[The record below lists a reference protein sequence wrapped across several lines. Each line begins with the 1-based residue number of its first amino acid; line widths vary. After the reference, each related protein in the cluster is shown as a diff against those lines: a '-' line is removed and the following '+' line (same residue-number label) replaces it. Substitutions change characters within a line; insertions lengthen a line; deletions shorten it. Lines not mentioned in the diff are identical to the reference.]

1 MSDSQQ
7 VQVSFESDENVLKWI
22 MVARVQSLSF
32 RASQVAQ
39 WLGVRLRMQGMQEMC
54 VQSLDREDTLE

>member
-1 MSDSQQ
+1 MIANRCR
-7 VQVSFESDENVLKWI
+7 VSFENVPKLI
-22 MVARVQSLSF
+22 MVTTVKSLSF

-39 WLGVRLRMQGMQEMC
+39 WLGVHLRMQGMQEMC

>member
-7 VQVSFESDENVLKWI
+7 VQVSCESDENVLKWI